1 MINLSGYLLQVL
13 MIFHFESFSHRIGEA
28 SNTLEMTVLF
38 LHNVYDKRFSLTKW
52 LAEIKVTLVSQ
63 FFSEICFLVRFS
75 FLFLRT

>member
-13 MIFHFESFSHRIGEA
+13 MIFHFEPFTHRIGEA

-52 LAEIKVTLVSQ
+52 LAEINVTLSCLTV
-63 FFSEICFLVRFS
+63 FLRD
-75 FLFLRT
+75 LFLGEVFFPLS